1 MGSALLHY
9 RGEQMGAPWRRI
21 QGQHRNRWPVEQ
33 AENTIVYT
41 NRLSKRHM
49 LAYGDRVSW
58 MTEWDSVLQ
67 RLVEIHG
74 EEASVAV
81 YPSGKLQFD
90 SAKNPLSI

>member
-1 MGSALLHY
+1 
-9 RGEQMGAPWRRI
+9 
-21 QGQHRNRWPVEQ
+21 
-33 AENTIVYT
+33 
-41 NRLSKRHM
+41 M
-49 LAYGDRVSW
+49 LAYSDRVSW

>member
-1 MGSALLHY
+1 M
-9 RGEQMGAPWRRI
+9 
-21 QGQHRNRWPVEQ
+21 EQ
-33 AENTIVYT
+33 AENAIVYT
-41 NRLSKRHM
+41 NRLSMRHM
-49 LAYGDRVSW
+49 LAYSDRVSW

-67 RLVEIHG
+67 RLVEVHG